1 MANPFDQFDTPAG
14 NPFDQFDSEAPSPYA
29 GYIADV
35 AANSPEAIAA
45 RVVGSPTDEELAS
58 QIAWNTPVPVGF
70 GVNLPRPIAQGL
82 MENAP
87 RVMAPLGVGLSVTG
101 LGLPAGLALTGLAGA
116 AGELASQGVEM
127 QTGTR
132 QELSLPQIGVGGL
145 LSAVPAAPLGRI
157 ASPLIRG
164 GIRIGEGAAISA
176 SAPLLEAGLEG
187 RLPGAED
194 FERAKA
200 SAAFGAAL
208 GVPFAGI
215 EALPK
220 APQIPKSTQILA
232 DAAKDKNLA
241 NIAAETASN
250 TQGSPYALQESI
262 NKMVNIQPNPPANA
276 AMQSAEALEAA
287 LGTVRADTPTPG
299 AARASAEAILEGE
312 RVAALEAASEA
323 RRLSAQ
329 EGRIQAL
336 VDEIA
341 GGDPVL
347 RAQILGR
354 REQLGSDDFLAA
366 LEAQADFRRN
376 PANQPDLLAA
386 EVAQVGEDIRTRSP
400 IAAQIQQ
407 ERFRL
412 RPEFERQNL
421 LAQSEEALAQAEA
434 ARLAQPEQVIL
445 TSSPANQ
452 QLQMLDTRPG
462 NAQAER
468 ARLLQQIQ
476 AETPA
481 LPQVSEPILSPQAQR
496 MQDEFGRVNPQL
508 LSPIAGGGA
517 GAAYGLTQGD
527 TPEERLRNAAL
538 YGAAGMAGGA
548 LVGKGVSKLAGPL
561 ADANIGPSRMASE
574 RGSVTIPGGKKQT
587 KTPAFK
593 NFFGDWE
600 NDAANAS
607 KVVDEKGEPLVV
619 YHGSETDFN
628 QFDPT
633 KISPNDL
640 DAPFNGFW
648 LASEPAE
655 AAPSS
660 GTNRNIRSFYVSIK
674 NPAPEDVW
682 RRVSSEVSRSP
693 LPPGARADGDAVR
706 MKLQEMG
713 YDGAIWND
721 SPKLIKTDDKNIL
734 KIERPRYKGYTL
746 NYKEGEIPGY
756 GKYSGWDL
764 QRGNEVITGYKSPE
778 EYLNLER
785 GKTYVAFSPEQIKSA
800 TGNSGKFDPTNSDI
814 RGFTIP
820 QILGPLAG
828 GGAGGVTGFLATER
842 REGESEQE
850 FQARRLL
857 NTGLG
862 VAGGAGLGALPQ
874 IASKAFPR
882 ASTATSVSD
891 AVGKR
896 LGIINDFPVI
906 QQDVSNAKLRLDRFV
921 NTMMRGTK
929 MRPAF
934 VEAKRKAEASINASM
949 DEARIILADAR
960 GKINSLSSKGPERD
974 ALEQQLNEV
983 FTDISKV
990 DTLPEPLRPTA
1001 LKMFKLRQDKATEL
1015 AALEGLTDSTR
1026 DTVLENGG
1034 NYLARNYAIFRV
1046 NNPLEM
1052 RAYKAAIP
1060 KQDMDAAL
1068 DAIQETW
1075 GSAEKPINRMEAQ
1088 SLLNEF
1094 LDRDS
1099 FLGFSLGR
1107 KQIGGKDITSLYQ
1120 KKELDPRLR
1129 KVLGEIKDPLDNAY
1143 HSLEN
1148 QVNLIERDKQQR
1160 EFIQIGETQG
1170 IFTRDPDVATQKG
1183 MVPLVESAKEQNSPY
1198 DNWTG
1203 VYTYPFLRDEF
1214 EGVAQKKA
1222 DSSRLIDA
1230 GLGSIKAATA
1240 AFKWLKLIPSPDSR
1254 SVNLVG
1260 AWWNN
1265 AVNGRGLNP
1274 IRGESADA
1282 VKAILLSNGLIQ
1294 PNGSAN
1300 TQALMDLRKTLVKH
1314 RVLDESTLGRD
1325 FAETFNESM
1334 LKNTFG
1340 KIDEFAQ
1347 REIDN
1352 PGLRKAYLAG
1362 RFLASGKEF
1371 AAADDIM
1378 RVVGFLEE
1386 KDRYR
1391 KAFPNVPDEELNEIA
1406 GRVMN
1411 QTGMTYSE
1419 VPAAIR
1425 QLSQVGILEPFT
1437 SFPFSVYRSTVNTAR
1452 LGAAELQD
1460 GLKSGNQQLA
1470 KIGAKRLAA
1479 LGLGAAAASGYGISH
1494 MINKEHGVTEEQ
1506 EAAAKVFAPDYVK
1519 DSPLAFDAPVKDGK
1533 VQFVQM
1539 NYLLP
1544 SGLVTSAIEEGVNEA
1559 KKDGLASGL
1568 EAGAGQV
1575 AAQFSGFGDDGNPFG
1590 PAITTL
1596 GKAMGLINKDD
1607 FGRQIWNPQDPKK
1620 WDKVAAS
1627 IGKDWSTGF
1636 QSKVERYYA
1645 ANNPEYAAKKYPG
1658 RVFSN
1663 QEEFLRF
1670 LGRRATTIDV
1680 KRLIPTKAYGLYS
1693 DYLDAS
1699 KLYSQEVSREKIAGD
1714 TAATAQAYDA
1724 SENVVN
1730 ERFNDMVEMVNAA
1743 RTLKVG
1749 DDVIR
1754 AGLIQGGIPK
1764 RLAAQ
1769 IMAEVYVPPSKERAD
1784 ALMQAREMKREAYQ
1798 QLGATPQANAQTAP
1812 QANARQMYDRVM
1824 AVPPEQRRA
1833 LVNQLIQSGEL
1844 NDALL
1849 AEMTAIARQNK

>member
-1 MANPFDQFDTPAG
+1 MANPFDQFDAPAG
-14 NPFDQFDSEAPSPYA
+14 NPFDQFDSESPSPYA

-70 GVNLPRPIAQGL
+70 GVNLPRPVAQGL

-87 RVMAPLGVGLSVTG
+87 RVMAPLGVGLSATG

-164 GIRIGEGAAISA
+164 GIRIGEGAAIGA

-200 SAAFGAAL
+200 GAAFGAAL

-220 APQIPKSTQILA
+220 APQIPKSAQILA
-232 DAAKDKNLA
+232 DAAKPAPLA
-241 NIAAETASN
+241 NVAAETASA

-299 AARASAEAILEGE
+299 AAKASAEAILEGE

-462 NAQAER
+462 AAQAER
-468 ARLLQQIQ
+468 ARLLQQIE

-481 LPQVSEPILSPQAQR
+481 LPQVSEPMLSPQAQR
-496 MQDEFGRVNPQL
+496 MQDEFGRVN
-508 LSPIAGGGA
+508 
-517 GAAYGLTQGD
+517 
-527 TPEERLRNAAL
+527 
-538 YGAAGMAGGA
+538 
-548 LVGKGVSKLAGPL
+548 
-561 ADANIGPSRMASE
+561 
-574 RGSVTIPGGKKQT
+574 
-587 KTPAFK
+587 
-593 NFFGDWE
+593 
-600 NDAANAS
+600 
-607 KVVDEKGEPLVV
+607 
-619 YHGSETDFN
+619 
-628 QFDPT
+628 
-633 KISPNDL
+633 
-640 DAPFNGFW
+640 
-648 LASEPAE
+648 
-655 AAPSS
+655 
-660 GTNRNIRSFYVSIK
+660 
-674 NPAPEDVW
+674 
-682 RRVSSEVSRSP
+682 
-693 LPPGARADGDAVR
+693 
-706 MKLQEMG
+706 
-713 YDGAIWND
+713 
-721 SPKLIKTDDKNIL
+721 
-734 KIERPRYKGYTL
+734 
-746 NYKEGEIPGY
+746 
-756 GKYSGWDL
+756 
-764 QRGNEVITGYKSPE
+764 
-778 EYLNLER
+778 
-785 GKTYVAFSPEQIKSA
+785 
-800 TGNSGKFDPTNSDI
+800 
-814 RGFTIP
+814 P

-960 GKINSLSSKGPERD
+960 GKINSLASKGPQRD

-990 DTLPEPLRPTA
+990 DTLPETLRPTA

-1060 KQDMDAAL
+1060 KQDMEAAL
-1068 DAIQETW
+1068 DAIQEKWTPKPK
-1075 GSAEKPINRMEAQ
+1075 SAVEQKLAADAIESAANDPVNGVAVIKSLRPWMTDNDAAKVAAWVAAGKRGGNPQVRALYGELVNPSEMSRTEAQ

-1160 EFIQIGETQG
+1160 EFIKLGEEQG
-1170 IFTRDPDVATQKG
+1170 IFTRNPDEATQKG

-1274 IRGESADA
+1274 VRGESADA
-1282 VKAILLSNGLIQ
+1282 IKAILLSNGLIQ

-1300 TQALMDLRKTLVKH
+1300 TQAIMDLRKTLVKH

-1325 FAETFNESM
+1325 FAETFNESV

-1340 KIDEFAQ
+1340 KVDEFAQ

-1386 KDRYR
+1386 KERYR
-1391 KAFPNVPDEELNEIA
+1391 SAFPNVPDEELNEIA
-1406 GRVMN
+1406 GRIMN

-1437 SFPFSVYRSTVNTAR
+1437 SFPFSVYRSTINTAR

-1479 LGLGAAAASGYGISH
+1479 LSLGAAAASGYGISQ
-1494 MINKEHGVTEEQ
+1494 MINREHGVTEEQ

-1559 KKDGLASGL
+1559 KKDGLVSGL

-1575 AAQFSGFGDDGNPFG
+1575 ASQFSGFGDDGNPFG
-1590 PAITTL
+1590 PAITTI

-1607 FGRQIWNPQDPKK
+1607 FGRPIWNPQDPKK

-1627 IGKDWSTGF
+1627 IGKDWAPGF
-1636 QSKVERYYA
+1636 LSKAERLYA
-1645 ANNPEYAAKKYPG
+1645 ANNPEAAAKYPG

-1663 QEEFLRF
+1663 QEELLRF
-1670 LGRRATTIDV
+1670 LGRRATTVDV
-1680 KRLIPTKAYGLYS
+1680 KKLIPTKAYGLYS

-1714 TAATAQAYDA
+1714 TEATAQAYEA

-1730 ERFNDMVEMVNAA
+1730 ERFNDMVAMVNAA
-1743 RTLKVG
+1743 RTLDVP
-1749 DDVIR
+1749 DDTIR

-1798 QLGATPQANAQTAP
+1798 QLGATPQVTPQARP

-1824 AVPPEQRRA
+1824 AVPPEQRRT
-1833 LVNQLIQSGEL
+1833 LVNQLVQSGEL